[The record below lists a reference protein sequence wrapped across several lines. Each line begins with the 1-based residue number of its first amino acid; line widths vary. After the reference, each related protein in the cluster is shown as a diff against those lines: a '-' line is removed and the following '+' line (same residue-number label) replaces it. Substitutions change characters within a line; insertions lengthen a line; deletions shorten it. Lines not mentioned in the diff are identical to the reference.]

1 MTYRTTSDWLSEL
14 DTRTVEAYQ
23 GPFPEHAK
31 QREIMRLLDDMSVAK
46 PYASGW
52 ETLRLNEFISEYVE
66 GQTLQTASYITEHQ
80 NGIILDQLRS
90 IQNYNLSQE

>member
-1 MTYRTTSDWLSEL
+1 MKCGELLKPFLSSCRHFDL
-14 DTRTVEAYQ
+14 V
-23 GPFPEHAK
+23 
-31 QREIMRLLDDMSVAK
+31 DDMSVAK

-66 GQTLQTASYITEHQ
+66 GQSLQTASYITEHQ
-80 NGIILDQLRS
+80 NGIILDQLRG